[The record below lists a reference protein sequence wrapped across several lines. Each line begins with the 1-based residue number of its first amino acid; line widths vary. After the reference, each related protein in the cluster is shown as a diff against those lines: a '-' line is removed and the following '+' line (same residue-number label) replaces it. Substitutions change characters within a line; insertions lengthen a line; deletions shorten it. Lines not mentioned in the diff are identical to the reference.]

1 MKILT
6 LISAIITTLLL
17 LTTMIC
23 GLWLRANG
31 IDDSGSISFHMNSGI
46 ASVIFCFITLILF
59 SSYLF
64 KNRKGDVK

>member
-1 MKILT
+1 MKILS

-23 GLWLRANG
+23 GLWLRANR
-31 IDDSGSISFHMNSGI
+31 IDYSGSISFHMNSGI

-59 SSYLF
+59 SIYLF